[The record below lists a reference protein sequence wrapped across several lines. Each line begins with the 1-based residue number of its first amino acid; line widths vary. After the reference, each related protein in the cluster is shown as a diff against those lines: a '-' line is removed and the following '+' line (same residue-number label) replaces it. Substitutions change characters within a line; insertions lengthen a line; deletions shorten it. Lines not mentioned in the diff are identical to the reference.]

1 MSKPGSGREHKG
13 VVRPEHDLSAA
24 DTLSRRAL
32 IMGVGAVALSACASG
47 PSSAE
52 PQGAPQGE
60 GRGRLR
66 DRIAARRAAQA
77 SGQGGSDTSTG
88 PAVALAQAG
97 AFSVAVRDGVWQDA
111 SRGNRS
117 VPWRVYVPEGA
128 SVSVPVAIFSHGGG
142 GTTTAAEQWGRHL
155 ASHGIASLHPQHLGS
170 DRDAFREDARKIA
183 QAAADPQLAEPRF
196 RDIAFVLAQLKAAQA
211 GPGLD
216 AGKVG
221 ISGHSFGAITTQIIA
236 GMSVTGFGQTL
247 AIPEMKA
254 AIALSP
260 SPPRTGY
267 GKTATAFTDMLMPI
281 FHITGSL
288 DDAPTGEFKAVARRE
303 PFDTIDD
310 VDQQL
315 LWLEGANHFTFGGAL
330 NPELRGQS
338 YGYDGLQRHHGI
350 IRAALAAWWLD
361 VFKQDAGAR
370 AFLNSGL
377 KALLQGADSHEVKT
391 A

>member
-1 MSKPGSGREHKG
+1 M
-13 VVRPEHDLSAA
+13 SAA

-32 IMGVGAVALSACASG
+32 MLGVGAVALSACASS

-52 PQGAPQGE
+52 PQGAPQSE

-77 SGQGGSDTSTG
+77 SGQDGSDTSTG

-111 SRGNRS
+111 ARGNRS

-128 SVSVPVAIFSHGGG
+128 SGAVPVAIFSHGGG
-142 GTTTAAEQWGRHL
+142 GTTTAGEQWGRHL
-155 ASHGIASLHPQHLGS
+155 ASHGIASLHPQHLGT
-170 DRDAFREDARKIA
+170 DRDAFRQDTRQIVL
-183 QAAADPQLAEPRF
+183 AASDPKAGEPRF

-221 ISGHSFGAITTQIIA
+221 ISGHSLGAITTQIIA
-236 GMSVTGFGQTL
+236 GMNVAGFGQDM
-247 AIPEMKA
+247 AIPEMKG

-260 SPPRTGY
+260 SPPRAGFGT
-267 GKTATAFTDMLMPI
+267 TATAFTDMLMPI
-281 FHITGSL
+281 FHLTGSL
-288 DDAPTGEFKAVARRE
+288 DDAPNGDFKAIARRE
-303 PFDTIDD
+303 PFDTIND

-338 YGYDGLQRHHGI
+338 YGYDGLQRHHGL

-361 VFKQDAGAR
+361 VFKGDAGAR
-370 AFLNSGL
+370 AFLKSGL